1 MTLSPNQRFIASCC
15 NKSVR
20 VWNIETGECVF
31 EDDSEK
37 GWTDVAVSNDV
48 VAVYSCTGLCVWS
61 ISTGKQLLRRDF
73 EDDYSFGVAISSCG
87 GVVLYGMDE
96 GVEIVDIS
104 HLS

>member
-1 MTLSPNQRFIASCC
+1 M
-15 NKSVR
+15 R

-31 EDDSEK
+31 EDDSDK

-48 VAVYSCTGLCVWS
+48 VAAYSDKTLCVWS
-61 ISTGKQLLRRDF
+61 ISTAELICRDL
-73 EDDYSFGVAISSCG
+73 DSHSRGVAMSSCG
-87 GVVLYGMDE
+87 GVLMYSGHD